1 MTGSDFLKALTATV
15 EIDLIVT
22 GRKSGRT
29 SSRPVWFVQEEK
41 KLYLL
46 PVAGSNT
53 SWFKNILAN
62 PTIQITV
69 QGKILTAKS
78 IPITEQ
84 DKVKVI
90 VEKFKKKH
98 GLEEIK
104 KYYTNLDVAVE
115 MFL

>member
-1 MTGSDFLKALTATV
+1 MTSSDFLKALTATV

-22 GRKSGRT
+22 GRKSGQT

-46 PVAGSNT
+46 QVAGSDT
-53 SWFKNILAN
+53 KWFKNILVN

-69 QGKILTAKS
+69 QGKMLTAKS

-84 DKVKVI
+84 DKVKVV
-90 VEKFKKKH
+90 VEKFRRKH
-98 GLEEIK
+98 GPEEIK
-104 KYYTNLDVAVE
+104 RYYTNFDVAVE

>member
-1 MTGSDFLKALTATV
+1 MTDSDFMKALTATV

-46 PVAGSNT
+46 PVAGT
-53 SWFKNILAN
+53 STNWFKNILVN

-69 QGKILTAKS
+69 QGKMLTAKS
-78 IPITEQ
+78 IPMTEP
-84 DKVKVI
+84 DKVKVV
-90 VEKFKKKH
+90 VEKFKRKH
-98 GLEEIK
+98 GPEEIK

>member
-1 MTGSDFLKALTATV
+1 M

-29 SSRPVWFVQEEK
+29 SSRPVWFVQEER

-53 SWFKNILAN
+53 NWFKNILVN

-78 IPITEQ
+78 IPITEP
-84 DKVKVI
+84 DEVKVV
-90 VEKFKKKH
+90 VEKFRGKY
-98 GLEEIK
+98 GPEEIE